1 MGTGG
6 SKEEDDGL
14 VAAAAAGKLRNT
26 ARILSEA
33 PVADVNFDCP
43 VGRSKHFAKASSPPH
58 HSLTRMLTLVP
69 LPRR

>member
-33 PVADVNFDCP
+33 PVADINFDCP
-43 VGRSKHFAKASSPPH
+43 AGRSNILQKH
-58 HSLTRMLTLVP
+58 LR
-69 LPRR
+69 PRTTH